1 MCCEVV
7 PYSDHSRAYVAA
19 ASGKK
24 RTKPVVYGM
33 CGYKARGRMEVG
45 AGRLKVG

>member
-24 RTKPVVYGM
+24 RTKPVVYGV
-33 CGYKARGRMEVG
+33 AIRRI
-45 AGRLKVG
+45 RLRVVWRLVLDG